1 MISYRYQQ
9 QAFYLKVY
17 HVYSVVFIYVPH
29 DELVHASWLRWHA
42 RASTDSAAFAG
53 PEPAR

>member
-9 QAFYLKVY
+9 QAFYFKVM
-17 HVYSVVFIYVPH
+17 YSIVFINVPQ